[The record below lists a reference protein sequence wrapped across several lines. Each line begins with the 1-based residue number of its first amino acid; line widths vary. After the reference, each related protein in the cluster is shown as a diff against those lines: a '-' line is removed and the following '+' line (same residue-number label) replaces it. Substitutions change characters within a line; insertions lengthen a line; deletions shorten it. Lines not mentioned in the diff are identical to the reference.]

1 MSVVSLVN
9 YRAARDEQAEYEERW
24 GYWGLCP
31 DCHRTDGCLNVGG
44 NHWFHCEQHRT
55 RWCVGWN
62 LFSAWR
68 DEPESV
74 HKRNAEK
81 LSAFKDV
88 NPYHSPHAHSG
99 YSEDTVASEGEEAP
113 F

>member
-1 MSVVSLVN
+1 MN
-9 YRAARDEQAEYEERW
+9 ATADQTRDTPQAQAEYEREN

-31 DCHRTDGCLNVGG
+31 ECHRTDGCLNIGG
-44 NHWFHCEQHRT
+44 NHWFFCEQHRT

-74 HKRNAEK
+74 HKENAEK
-81 LSAFKDV
+81 LAAFKEV
-88 NPYHSPHAHSG
+88 RPYSSPYVRATL
-99 YSEDTVASEGEEAP
+99 DASYGTREFADAP
-113 F
+113 L